1 MLINVI
7 PVSVDL
13 RKLSDVVKNYFVKKT
28 KFDEMLKKVNDIK
41 TTHTSDLVKKA
52 EYDTK
57 ITELEKKVLDHNHD
71 KHSTTQE
78 FN

>member
-28 KFDEMLKKVNDIK
+28 KFDEMLKRVNDIK
-41 TTHTSDLVKKA
+41 TTHTSDLVKKSG
-52 EYDTK
+52 
-57 ITELEKKVLDHNHD
+57 I
-71 KHSTTQE
+71 
-78 FN
+78 